1 MTLAEEFN
9 NLNGKVITRET
20 LESLLVKSEKEQ
32 NSTIS
37 NRIRKVL
44 QAYTA
49 DTFLIELQHTES
61 AFGLNGVDVQGHT
74 GLLNGLDFIPESE
87 DIGLGKPVSPDEIY
101 DMVTKRMIDLIKD
114 ANKGDYK
121 RAWKEEGYLVPYN
134 FISKKAYR
142 GVNVVMLSPLFGMLD
157 NPYFLTFKQIQEKGG
172 KIKKGSHG
180 YRVIYYSTYDKEY
193 SDAEIERL
201 NTVIEDNKLE
211 KGDKKTVYFLKY
223 YNVFNG
229 QDIEGIDFDLENF
242 PLLGKVVNNEIETGN
257 NQKIEVAEAIVRNY
271 PKPQPEI
278 RFTGS
283 RAFYVPAKDLLSM
296 PELSKFKTSED
307 FYRTYFHELSHSTGH
322 FSRLKRDLANEFGS
336 AEYAF
341 EELIAE
347 FGAVFLSAQA
357 GIMFYTNKNHA
368 GYLKGWNDV
377 LLPNLENDNRF
388 LMKAS
393 SQAQKAAD
401 YILQPDAN
409 GDFLFVKELLKSE
422 GKEKKPTTKRV
433 SKVTTPKKAKVTPA
447 KKTTQSKA
455 KTPVKKPIKNPTP
468 KIETNAIASLRD
480 IGNGF
485 LMMHKIELK
494 VTEYKESNEVVFEP
508 RSFGKIN
515 VDGLIINYNTKTK
528 IFEVAEMQ
536 AGKKEDQIWVYLET
550 KQFVMALKELV
561 KGNNRKPKKIIDM
574 AVKPK
579 TTKKVAKP
587 KPTVDKIETVEE
599 PKIEGGQYAL
609 FGAVKGNKTNRN
621 TLAYKMANKSK
632 NVNYFKIDNTEMAQF
647 LGQIERKN
655 KESVVISLTGGQGS
669 MKTRMAFQFM
679 NAMAQNYKVGHAS
692 IEEHPESNLYFDKA
706 EQYLNAKALNHI
718 EAPEV
723 KSVQEL
729 EQLIAKNDV
738 IVIDSFTKMQEMH
751 KGFEVDKDL
760 RKKYDGKLFLV
771 IFQQTTDGKMRGGSK
786 SQFDADIVLFT
797 EKKTDYRENYV
808 YADKNRYQ
816 DKPLDSLKFNIFNKR
831 LMRSGTEAQPL
842 PTSKKR
848 LSFSVN

>member
-9 NLNGKVITRET
+9 SLNGKVITRET
-20 LESLLVKSEKEQ
+20 LESLLVKAEKEQ
-32 NSTIS
+32 SSTIS

-61 AFGLNGVDVQGHT
+61 AYGLNGVDVQGHT

-87 DIGLGKPVSPDEIY
+87 DLGLGKPVSPDEIY

-142 GVNVVMLSPLFGMLD
+142 GVNVVMLTPLFGMLD

-180 YRVIYYSTYDKEY
+180 FRVIYYSTYDKQY
-193 SDAEIERL
+193 TDDEIEKL
-201 NTVIEDNKLE
+201 NTVIEENKLE
-211 KGDKKTVYFLKY
+211 KGASRTIYFLKY

-401 YILQPDAN
+401 FILQPDAN
-409 GDFLFVKELLKSE
+409 GDFLFVKELLNKNGE
-422 GKEKKPTTKRV
+422 VKKTVTKHA
-433 SKVTTPKKAKVTPA
+433 SKAPTPKKASVIPA
-447 KKTTQSKA
+447 KKSTQSKVK
-455 KTPVKKPIKNPTP
+455 KTVKKPTS
-468 KIETNAIASLRD
+468 KIDTNAIASLRD

-494 VTEYKESNEVVFEP
+494 VTEYKESNEVIFEP
-508 RSFGKIN
+508 RSFGKIKL
-515 VDGLIINYNTKTK
+515 DGLLINYNTKTK
-528 IFEVAEMQ
+528 IFEVAELQ

-550 KQFVMALKELV
+550 KQFVMALKELI

-574 AVKPK
+574 SVKPK

-587 KPTVDKIETVEE
+587 KPIVDKIETVEE

-609 FGAVKGNKTNRN
+609 FGAVKGNKSNRN

-632 NVNYFKIDNTEMAQF
+632 NVNYFRIDNTEMAQF
-647 LGQIERKN
+647 LGQIERKK

-706 EQYLNAKALNHI
+706 EQYLNSKALNHI

-738 IVIDSFTKMQEMH
+738 IVIDSFTKMQEMN

-816 DKPLDSLKFNIFNKR
+816 DKPLDGLKFNIFNKR
-831 LMRSGTEAQPL
+831 LIRDSSETQTA
-842 PTSKKR
+842 PTNKRR

>member
-20 LESLLVKSEKEQ
+20 LESLLVKAEKEQ

-61 AFGLNGVDVQGHT
+61 AYGLNGVDVQGHT

-142 GVNVVMLSPLFGMLD
+142 GVNVVMLTPLFGMLD
-157 NPYFLTFKQIQEKGG
+157 NPYFMTFKQIQEKGG

-180 YRVIYYSTYDKEY
+180 FRVIYYSTYDKQY
-193 SDAEIERL
+193 TDDEIEKL
-201 NTVIEDNKLE
+201 NTVIEENKLE
-211 KGDKKTVYFLKY
+211 KGASRTIYFLKY

-393 SQAQKAAD
+393 GQAQKAAD
-401 YILQPDAN
+401 FILQPDDK
-409 GDFLFVKELLKSE
+409 GDFLFVKELLNKNGE
-422 GKEKKPTTKRV
+422 VKKTVTKRV
-433 SKVTTPKKAKVTPA
+433 SKAPISKKAKSIPA
-447 KKTTQSKA
+447 KKSTQSK
-455 KTPVKKPIKNPTP
+455 VKKTVTKPTP
-468 KIETNAIASLRD
+468 KIDTSAIASLRD

-494 VTEYKESNEVVFEP
+494 TTEYKESNEVVFEP
-508 RSFGKIN
+508 RSFGKIK
-515 VDGLIINYNTKTK
+515 VDGLLINYNTKTK

-550 KQFVMALKELV
+550 KQFVMALKELI

-574 AVKPK
+574 SVKPK
-579 TTKKVAKP
+579 PTKKVAKP

-609 FGAVKGNKTNRN
+609 FGAVKGNKSNRN

-632 NVNYFKIDNTEMAQF
+632 NVNYFRIDNTEFAHF
-647 LGQIERKN
+647 LGQIECKK

-706 EQYLNAKALNHI
+706 EQYLNSKALNHI

-816 DKPLDSLKFNIFNKR
+816 DKPLDGLKFNIFNKR
-831 LMRSGTEAQPL
+831 LIRDSSETQTA
-842 PTSKKR
+842 PTSKRR